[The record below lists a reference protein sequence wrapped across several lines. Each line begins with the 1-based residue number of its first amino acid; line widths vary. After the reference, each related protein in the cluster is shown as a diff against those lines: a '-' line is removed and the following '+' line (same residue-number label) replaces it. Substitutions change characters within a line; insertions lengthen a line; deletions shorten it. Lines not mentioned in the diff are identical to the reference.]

1 MYARQV
7 SMELNS
13 SNQTDFIHKLESE
26 IVPLLRKQSGFM
38 DEITFVEPGG
48 KRAFAVSL
56 WDSKQNAEAYS
67 QTSYPEVTKILSKL
81 IQGTPQVKT
90 FEVSHSTFHKI
101 GAKQK
106 VA

>member
-7 SMELNS
+7 SMDLKPNS
-13 SNQTDFIHKLESE
+13 QTDFTHKLESE
-26 IVPLLRKQSGFM
+26 IIPMLRKHAGFM

-67 QTSYPEVTKILSKL
+67 QASYAKVTEMMSQL
-81 IQGTPQVKT
+81 IQGTPRVKT
-90 FEVSHSTFHKI
+90 FDVVHSTSHKI

-106 VA
+106 AA

>member
-7 SMELNS
+7 SMELNPNS
-13 SNQTDFIHKLESE
+13 LTDFTAKLESD
-26 IVPLLRKQSGFM
+26 IIPLLRKQAGFM
-38 DEITFVEPGG
+38 DELTFVEPDG

-67 QTSYPEVTKILSKL
+67 QASYTDVTKMLSGM

-90 FEVSHSTFHKI
+90 FDVVHSTSHKI

-106 VA
+106 AA

>member
-7 SMELNS
+7 SMELNPNS
-13 SNQTDFIHKLESE
+13 LTNFTAKLESE
-26 IVPLLRKQSGFM
+26 IIPLLRKQAGFM
-38 DEITFVEPGG
+38 DELTFVEPDG

-67 QTSYPEVTKILSKL
+67 QASYTDVTKMLSGM

-90 FEVSHSTFHKI
+90 FDVVHSTSHKI

-106 VA
+106 AA